1 MPGPAGA
8 RGFILASLLICLPAP
23 FAAADTPQNGAA
35 AFQARFEREKD
46 PVHRAKMIQRL
57 GMDEFEEIRTDVNE
71 GNLSEAVQV
80 LDQYRNQARSCVDGL
95 DAKKI
100 DAAKH
105 SSGFKQLQISLQEA
119 LRRLDEIIAGLTSD
133 EQSPFLAARDDLQKM
148 NDHLV
153 HELFPDTPAGNP
165 PAAKGT
171 P

>member
-8 RGFILASLLICLPAP
+8 RGFILAALLICLPAA
-23 FAAADTPQNGAA
+23 FAAAETEQNGAA
-35 AFQARFEREKD
+35 AFRARFEREKD
-46 PVHRAKMIQRL
+46 PVGKAKMMPRL
-57 GMDEFEEIRTDVNE
+57 GMDEFEEIREDVNE
-71 GNLSEAVQV
+71 GNLSEAVRV
-80 LDQYRNQARSCVDGL
+80 IDRYRDQARSCVEEL

-100 DAAKH
+100 NAAKH
-105 SSGFKQLQISLQEA
+105 SSGFKQLQISVQEA

-133 EQSPFLAARDDLQKM
+133 EQPPFLAARGDLQKM

-165 PAAKGT
+165 PAEKDT